1 VTLDELQ
8 AMLDHLDDETARQTA
23 NEFWDVWSPRLNDKI
38 KTLLAIAVGAHRQR
52 SLPPELDEVIDV
64 ARGYIQYIGDD
75 PLDEF
80 EAHADDFAVAL
91 VALADACVIGLPCD
105 RHGGEVH
112 GKEAEELRAGVERS
126 LSNTSEVLPEDAAD
140 VLAGLRKSLIF
151 LLDRID
157 ARDSIAFREATSPPD
172 EVAALLG
179 SIAERRLP

>member
-1 VTLDELQ
+1 MTLDELQ
-8 AMLDHLDDETARQTA
+8 ATLDHLDDETAWQTT

-38 KTLLAIAVGAHRQR
+38 KTLLAIAIGAHRQR
-52 SLPPELDEVIDV
+52 SLPPELGEVIDV

-91 VALADACVIGLPCD
+91 VALADACVIGLPCE

-112 GKEAEELRAGVERS
+112 GQEAEELRTGVELILR
-126 LSNTSEVLPEDAAD
+126 NTAEVQPDEATD

-157 ARDSIAFREATSPPD
+157 ARDSLAFCEDGDVSPR
-172 EVAALLG
+172 
-179 SIAERRLP
+179 I